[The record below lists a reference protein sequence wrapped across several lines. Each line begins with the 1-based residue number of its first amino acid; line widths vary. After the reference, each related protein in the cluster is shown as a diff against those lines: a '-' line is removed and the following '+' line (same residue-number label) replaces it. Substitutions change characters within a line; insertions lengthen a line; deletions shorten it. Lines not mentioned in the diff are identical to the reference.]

1 MADDAPIPETSEPTE
16 EPSKPTEASSEP
28 TEPVMVLD
36 LEPVASQW
44 TGRSAVFVG
53 DSITAGSGT
62 DKIYYEYV
70 WTILHHVYGSQL
82 DEEYQN

>member
-1 MADDAPIPETSEPTE
+1 
-16 EPSKPTEASSEP
+16 
-28 TEPVMVLD
+28 MVLD